1 MHSLRVFDIM
11 LRMNQIY
18 KRKGSI
24 VVREIA
30 GETML
35 VPITGNL
42 ADMQKIFALDDVS
55 ALIWSLL
62 DGTHGLQD
70 LVQAVVESF
79 DVTEDVAT
87 PEARAFLA
95 ELCEAGLVEQV

>member
-1 MHSLRVFDIM
+1 MFA
-11 LRMNQIY
+11 MNKVY

-35 VPITGNL
+35 VPIKGNL

-62 DGTHGLQD
+62 DGTNGLAE
-70 LVQAVVESF
+70 LVKEVVEAF
-79 DVTEDVAT
+79 DVTEDIAT
-87 PEARAFLA
+87 PETRAFLA